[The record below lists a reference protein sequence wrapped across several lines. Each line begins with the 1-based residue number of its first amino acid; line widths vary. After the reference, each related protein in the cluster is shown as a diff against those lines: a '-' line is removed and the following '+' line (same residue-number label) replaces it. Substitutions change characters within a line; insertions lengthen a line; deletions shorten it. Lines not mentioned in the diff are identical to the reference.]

1 MTELRSG
8 SPESKTDR
16 QAVKV
21 HVASKLHALGAG
33 IASGTSTSK
42 AHLARLR
49 RAVNESPGAVPEVW
63 GITLGDLPPR
73 LVGSTDAPSAG
84 ETAVHN
90 ALALFAIQQQG
101 KSELMHRQSQGL
113 GSAVRQYIL
122 TKDPQNGFD
131 EESPILRRFNAL
143 STSDSVD
150 ELLWHL
156 RSLITQLRGESVP
169 LDFAELAA
177 NIHDFHFY
185 DSRDT
190 VRLNWGRQL
199 YTALR
204 KTESAEVPLS

>member
-21 HVASKLHALGAG
+21 HVASKLHTLGAG

-49 RAVNESPGAVPEVW
+49 RAVNESPGSVPEVW
-63 GITLGDLPPR
+63 GITLGDLPPQ
-73 LVGSTDAPSAG
+73 LVGRTDAPSAG

-122 TKDPQNGFD
+122 SNDPQKGFD

-156 RSLITQLRGESVP
+156 RSLITQLRGESVH

-199 YTALR
+199 YTAPR
-204 KTESAEVPLS
+204 KSESAEVPLS